1 MHRVPSGD
9 RICAAVQPCDTF
21 LSSPTAIAD
30 EAMRKS
36 EKSKLR
42 LIVALIWRVM
52 TNSSLQFI
60 VATKLAKL
68 PELL

>member
-1 MHRVPSGD
+1 
-9 RICAAVQPCDTF
+9 
-21 LSSPTAIAD
+21 
-30 EAMRKS
+30 MRKS

-68 PELL
+68 PELLRKQ